1 MDADSPSSNVATPQA
16 EAEAEAEAEGGGRD
30 TAPVVP
36 PEAEAS
42 EAIEREPAPGE
53 LAPRPAE
60 EPVASPPDEPAPA
73 EPAGTSPPEEPAP
86 AEPPHAA
93 LPDESAPAE
102 SPAIAPAIVERAGSI
117 EESDLVELEPDFVRP
132 PLPPSLRPSTA
143 KDSRSEPLGIT
154 ANLPPP
160 SWPPKVVADLMT
172 RKIIT
177 VRQGDPIGE
186 LDVCMQRFRFRHLPV
201 VAEGMKLVGL
211 ITRTDLLHAK
221 LGTRPDGTAAPPA
234 DASTPAESIMRMNVV
249 VARLDSPLSTACRV
263 MLKNQLSCLPVALD
277 DGTLVGI
284 LTMTDFLKVVL
295 ALF

>member
-1 MDADSPSSNVATPQA
+1 MDPDSPSSSATTSETDGDGQ
-16 EAEAEAEAEGGGRD
+16 D
-30 TAPVVP
+30 MAPVVA

-42 EAIEREPAPGE
+42 PAVERESAPVE
-53 LAPRPAE
+53 AAASPPE
-60 EPVASPPDEPAPA
+60 EPVVPPPPAPPAVPA
-73 EPAGTSPPEEPAP
+73 EPAGAKPPEET
-86 AEPPHAA
+86 
-93 LPDESAPAE
+93 APAE
-102 SPAIAPAIVERAGSI
+102 SAATAPETMEVDGRG
-117 EESDLVELEPDFVRP
+117 EEPEVVELEPELVTP
-132 PLPPSLRPSTA
+132 PLPPSLRPTTA
-143 KDSRSEPLGIT
+143 KDSTSEPLGIT

-186 LDVCMQRFRFRHLPV
+186 LDAYMQRFRFRHLPV

-221 LGTRPDGTAAPPA
+221 LGTRPDGTAAPPV
-234 DASTPAESIMRMNVV
+234 DASTPAEAIMRMNVV
-249 VARLDSPLSTACRV
+249 VARLDSPLSTACRA
-263 MLKNQLSCLPVALD
+263 MLKNQLSCLPVALE

-295 ALF
+295 ALFQSDPTGPS